1 MRTDSSDQVD
11 SSECAGALAVL
22 ATQSVLAKWMWY
34 SLQSDG
40 PSRKPFRVAT
50 IVTAMTGGKD
60 PSPLIGESEPRRS
73 ASTHFEPTDRTTER
87 IALGHALE
95 ERTDDIVRWCQLEFA
110 KHSGATLDEVTAPQ
124 SGWDTTSLAV
134 HSIANWLKSG
144 VSANFIDREQIA
156 SLGKAAARRRNV
168 PTSSA
173 RFGEQPGAEPGPG
186 PALQGDSLLQL
197 SVALIT
203 RLNLWW
209 SEATR
214 TVLAEEAARLKIS
227 VATLDEACEMVV
239 KSCHSSL
246 VRMAKQFDAEFKSLY
261 ERLSNLALHDSLT
274 GLVNRATLVEWLDR
288 AIARLARHPG
298 GLVVA
303 FLDVDNF
310 KEVNDAYGHAC
321 GDEVLV
327 ELASRL
333 VAQMRPEDV
342 VARIGG
348 DEFVAVFGDLSD
360 PLDAAQRMAERL
372 HHIVAE
378 PVRVNGNDLHMTISV
393 GIAVVQGPECHS
405 DEVLAQADAAMY
417 SVKKTGLNKIV
428 TVEVG

>member
-1 MRTDSSDQVD
+1 
-11 SSECAGALAVL
+11 
-22 ATQSVLAKWMWY
+22 
-34 SLQSDG
+34 
-40 PSRKPFRVAT
+40 
-50 IVTAMTGGKD
+50 MTGGAD
-60 PSPLIGESEPRRS
+60 PPSSTGDSELQRNL
-73 ASTHFEPTDRTTER
+73 ATHFEPTDRTSER
-87 IALGHALE
+87 IALGCALE
-95 ERTDDIVRWCQLEFA
+95 ERTDDIVGWCQSEFA

-134 HSIANWLKSG
+134 QSIANWLKSG
-144 VSANFIDREQIA
+144 VSANFTDREQIA
-156 SLGKAAARRRNV
+156 SLGKAAARRRKV

-173 RFGEQPGAEPGPG
+173 RIREQADPEPGLG
-186 PALQGDSLLQL
+186 PAPREDSPLQL
-197 SVALIT
+197 SMALIT

-348 DEFVAVFGDLSD
+348 DEFVVVLGDLSD
-360 PLDAAQRMAERL
+360 PLDAAPRMAERL
-372 HHIVAE
+372 QHIVAE
-378 PVRVNGNDLHMTISV
+378 PVRVNGNDLYMAFSI
-393 GIAVVQGPECHS
+393 GIAVVQGPECQS

-428 TVEVG
+428 TVEGGSPK

>member
-1 MRTDSSDQVD
+1 
-11 SSECAGALAVL
+11 
-22 ATQSVLAKWMWY
+22 
-34 SLQSDG
+34 
-40 PSRKPFRVAT
+40 VAT
-50 IVTAMTGGKD
+50 IVLVMTGGAD
-60 PSPLIGESEPRRS
+60 SPPSTGESEPRRN
-73 ASTHFEPTDRTTER
+73 AATHSESTDRTTER
-87 IALGHALE
+87 VALGNALE
-95 ERTDDIVRWCQLEFA
+95 ERTDDIVSWCQLEFA
-110 KHSGATLDEVTAPQ
+110 KHSGATLEEVIASQ
-124 SGWDTTSLAV
+124 SGWDMPSLAV

-144 VSANFIDREQIA
+144 VSANFVDREQIA
-156 SLGKAAARRRNV
+156 SLGKAAAKRRNV
-168 PTSSA
+168 PMSSV
-173 RFGEQPGAEPGPG
+173 RIREQPDAEPGPG
-186 PALQGDSLLQL
+186 PALQGDSPLQL

-214 TVLAEEAARLKIS
+214 TVLAEEGARLKIS

-274 GLVNRATLVEWLDR
+274 GLANRATLVEWLDR

-303 FLDVDNF
+303 YLDVDNF

-372 HHIVAE
+372 HHMVAE

-428 TVEVG
+428 TVEVGSPNRPA